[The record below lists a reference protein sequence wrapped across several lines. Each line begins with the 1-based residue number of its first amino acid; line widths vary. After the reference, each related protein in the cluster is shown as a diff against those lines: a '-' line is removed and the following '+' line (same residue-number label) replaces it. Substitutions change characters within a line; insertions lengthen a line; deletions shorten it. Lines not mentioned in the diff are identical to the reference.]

1 MKLICPSFCVPTH
14 LSIHACSHS
23 LNKCLLAW
31 GWGQTTLWVSV
42 QKLCSKQRRR
52 VCWATQKPR
61 EKLSQEPSDVVSPS
75 VGRPPSADLMEAES
89 VQRREHSVQSSIL
102 RRGGCALC
110 VGGLAV
116 CRGYAFRLMLSHTQI
131 NLILLHF
138 NCWCENPWVSMNVDF
153 VVWGLLSHLDST
165 TSPL

>member
-1 MKLICPSFCVPTH
+1 MHVA
-14 LSIHACSHS
+14 IHWI
-23 LNKCLLAW
+23 NVYWPEGEDRLLC
-31 GWGQTTLWVSV
+31 GSQCRSYVVG
-42 QKLCSKQRRR
+42 KQRRR

-61 EKLSQEPSDVVSPS
+61 EKLIQEPSDVVSPS
-75 VGRPPSADLMEAES
+75 VGRPPSADLMEAQS

-102 RRGGCALC
+102 CRGGCALC

-153 VVWGLLSHLDST
+153 VVWGLLSRLRHLT
-165 TSPL
+165 PLIKIVFTGAPCQC